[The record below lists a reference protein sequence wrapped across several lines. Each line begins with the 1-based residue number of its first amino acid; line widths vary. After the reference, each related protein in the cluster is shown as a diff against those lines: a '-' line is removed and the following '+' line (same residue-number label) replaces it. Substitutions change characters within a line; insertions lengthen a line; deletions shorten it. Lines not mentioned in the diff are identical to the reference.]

1 MLPRAEIRDLRST
14 RERTRALVAGLS
26 DEEMAERPSPE
37 RWSAGEL
44 VDHLLR
50 TERLWRREVEELI
63 RLKRSHRQPYLSRL
77 VADLPVPLVG
87 RLPAPLV
94 GFLSVPM
101 TVFSAFF
108 PTRLF
113 LSVLRHRGF
122 PAKAPPAL
130 APRRGRPADDL
141 LRELAAGV
149 EATVR
154 VFEDN
159 DDLSFRRMIYQH
171 PLLGLVD
178 AVDLLGVI
186 TVHEK
191 RHQEQLIEMLE
202 EIGVRGRGT

>member
-1 MLPRAEIRDLRST
+1 MLPTAEISELRST
-14 RERTRALVAGLS
+14 RERTRTLVAGLS
-26 DEEMAERPSPE
+26 DDETAERPAPE

-44 VDHLLR
+44 LDHLLR

-63 RLKRSHRQPYLSRL
+63 RLERSQRQPYLSRL
-77 VADLPVPLVG
+77 VADLPIPVVG

-94 GFLSVPM
+94 GLVSVPM
-101 TVFSAFF
+101 TLMSAFF

-113 LSVLRHRGF
+113 L
-122 PAKAPPAL
+122 AQAPPVL
-130 APRRGRPADDL
+130 EPRKGRAADDL
-141 LRELAAGV
+141 RRELAAEV
-149 EATVR
+149 EATAA

-178 AVDLLGVI
+178 AVDLLRVI

-191 RHQEQLIEMLE
+191 RHQDQLVEILE
-202 EIGVRGRGT
+202 KIGVRGRA